1 MKTYVVIGLGRFGI
15 ATALKLR
22 ELGNEVLAI
31 DTNAELVEDIADSVT
46 YAVAGDAQDE
56 RVLHSLGVKNY
67 DCAVV
72 AIGNNFAAS
81 ALITI
86 NLKELGMKKIICKAH
101 NDMEKKALE
110 RIGADS
116 VIIPER
122 VMGQKLAQTLNA
134 ERFLDFIE
142 LSDEYGV
149 AELTVPARWIGKSLK
164 ELNLRTKFHIN
175 VIAARRSGKIDVS
188 LPADFSFQ
196 QDDVAIILGANADLD
211 RIRKL

>member
-1 MKTYVVIGLGRFGI
+1 MKTYVVIGLGRFGV
-15 ATALKLR
+15 AAALKLQ

-31 DTNAELVEDIADSVT
+31 DTNAELVESISDSVT
-46 YAVAGDAQDE
+46 YAVVGDAQDE

-72 AIGNNFAAS
+72 AIGNDLAAS
-81 ALITI
+81 VLITL
-86 NLKELGMKKIICKAH
+86 NLKDLGMKKIICKAH
-101 NDMEKKALE
+101 DDLEKRALE
-110 RIGADS
+110 KIGADR

-142 LSDEYGV
+142 LSEEYSV
-149 AELTVPARWIGKSLK
+149 AELTAPARWVGHSLQ
-164 ELNLRTKFHIN
+164 ELNLRNKYHIN
-175 VIAARRSGKIDVS
+175 VIAAKRGGHVLVS
-188 LPADFSFQ
+188 LPAEFCFEQ
-196 QDDVAIILGANADLD
+196 EDVVILLGANADLA